1 MIEVNV
7 KTLDSKNYHFSVDDD
22 ITIKSFKELIATEV
36 SIPASEQRL
45 IYCGRVL
52 VDEKPLAEYDVNGK
66 AVHLVQKPPTS
77 ANIPNGDTTQGGTNI
92 TSGANP
98 GNRPTVNTNFVL
110 GTINIP
116 QGFHDHLVL
125 SVISSAGVGTVQTHG
140 SAQPPS
146 TTNHTFSIPSTT
158 LSSTTTTPTTTNITS
173 NVNTTASTPIT
184 TNNVTTNSAPPPH
197 PAPTVRPSLNFQI
210 DLGQLARHALGA
222 HQTGQ
227 GNIPTGIPIGTP
239 VIIRTS
245 TMSTP
250 FHRNNDNSNVR
261 MPSSPTVNVTR
272 AVGVTVGGGLIGSS
286 VAGNN
291 SHATA
296 HQHVHGHRNNAWQLS
311 FPSDWVPIITADIE
325 KQKNSSKQK
334 PLSDGYLSGNPRKK
348 SKHVGSNNQQT
359 SRSLSTALKD
369 AVKATNSTALPSD
382 QLEALESNLS
392 ASELPQRYNLEVDR
406 LISERLSSDSDF
418 DPERFSASSKV
429 FKPR

>member
-1 MIEVNV
+1 M
-7 KTLDSKNYHFSVDDD
+7 
-22 ITIKSFKELIATEV
+22 
-36 SIPASEQRL
+36 
-45 IYCGRVL
+45 
-52 VDEKPLAEYDVNGK
+52 NGK

-77 ANIPNGDTTQGGTNI
+77 ANIPNSDTTQGGTN

-98 GNRPTVNTNFVL
+98 GHRPTVNTNFVL

-146 TTNHTFSIPSTT
+146 TTNHTANIPSTT
-158 LSSTTTTPTTTNITS
+158 LSSTITTTPTTTFTSTPTTTTNITS
-173 NVNTTASTPIT
+173 TVNTTASTPT
-184 TNNVTTNSAPPPH
+184 TTENVTTNSAPPPQPAPH
-197 PAPTVRPSLNFQI
+197 PAPTVRPSFNFHI

-227 GNIPTGIPIGTP
+227 GNIPPVIPIGTP
-239 VIIRTS
+239 VIIRTG
-245 TMSTP
+245 TMSSP
-250 FHRNNDNSNVR
+250 FHRNNENSNVR
-261 MPSSPTVNVTR
+261 MPSNPSVNVTR

-286 VAGNN
+286 VTGNN
-291 SHATA
+291 PHATA
-296 HQHVHGHRNNAWQLS
+296 HLHAHGHQNNAWQLS

-325 KQKNSSKQK
+325 KQKHSSKQR

-348 SKHVGSNNQQT
+348 SKHVDSNNQQAC
-359 SRSLSTALKD
+359 RPLSAALKD

-392 ASELPQRYNLEVDR
+392 TSDLPQRYDVEVNR
-406 LISERLSSDSDF
+406 LISERLNSDSDF
-418 DPERFSASSKV
+418 DSERFSASSKV